1 MRILKLLS
9 VTLLFIAVPLALVGT
24 NARIVINSQFLYEYG
39 FDKYDIV
46 ARTGIERKDLLYS
59 SEQIIEYFSNGEEL
73 LELKV
78 PVNGIRRSIY
88 SEREILHMRD
98 VKNLVVGLYLSQAV
112 SIAYIAVFSAL
123 SIAITRGK
131 FVAKLAKH
139 FLVSGM
145 LTLAIIAVAGLLSA
159 ISFESVFLAFH
170 LISFSNDLW
179 QLDPSRHYLIA
190 MFPQNFFFD
199 ATMAIAIATVFEA
212 LLLTLLSAYSIWIW
226 SGKRFPLI
234 RQYVKEPLGSKKF

>member
-46 ARTGIERKDLLYS
+46 ARTGIDRKDLLS
-59 SEQIIEYFSNGEEL
+59 ASEQITEYFSDREDL
-73 LELKV
+73 LDLKV

-98 VKNLVVGLYLSQAV
+98 VKNLVVGVYRSQEI
-112 SIAYIAVFSAL
+112 SLAYIAVFSAL
-123 SIAITRGK
+123 SLAITRGRS
-131 FVAKLAKH
+131 VSKLAKY
-139 FLVSGM
+139 FLLSGTVT
-145 LTLAIIAVAGLLSA
+145 LTVIAITGLFSA
-159 ISFESVFLAFH
+159 ISFESIFLIFH

-190 MFPQNFFFD
+190 MFPQKFFLD
-199 ATMAIAIATVFEA
+199 ATIAIAVATIFEA
-212 LLLTLLSAYSIWIW
+212 FLLIMLAGYCTWMR
-226 SGKRFPLI
+226 SGKVLG
-234 RQYVKEPLGSKKF
+234 LGSFMR